1 MVLAAKAHAIVQDR
15 LSPTMADV
23 HALAQV
29 VLGHRMSLKYTA
41 TAQGLDVN
49 TLIDSVLSDIEKRV
63 RAA

>member
-1 MVLAAKAHAIVQDR
+1 M
-15 LSPTMADV
+15 SDV
-23 HALAQV
+23 HALAHV